1 MPSSADRSPPHSS
14 NLALSMSPSF
24 ATSPPTSTVQW
35 IPNHLA
41 AHCLSCYE
49 DFSFLRR
56 RHHCRRCGLIF
67 CEQCSSKRVQLQP
80 AAQPVRV
87 CDKCHAI
94 VRQET
99 RTAAKQTSTA
109 AANTHSKS
117 NNHTGSA
124 STNHP
129 RLSHS
134 VTAHSLAQHHHTL
147 RAPSP
152 TVTVPAPATH
162 HQRSRT
168 AAEQYWDAHVRIDDA
183 EHIKLH
189 LGEVILLVG
198 RIEQLDGMSEE
209 DIVRRVRDRRERWRD
224 DNVREERR
232 ERDEERKAQHNH
244 SRTWTGPALK
254 AIPPPSLSAGSSP
267 QPQPHKQQPQ
277 SSRPSI
283 SSSASSSVSASPTHL
298 SNASISKSNS
308 HHSIASLFVST
319 AARTADSSSTPS
331 STASASPTPQ
341 PASSPSRSPMVV
353 RPYIE
358 DELSLDDSPV
368 IVELRRRNSTSETA
382 AGVGGRDDPL
392 ARYGDR
398 MIVKERQ
405 RERVKRDDRE
415 SRPSRQ
421 GKLAAVSHNPFY
433 PGHLIISNYQLA
445 FIPTHVIT
453 PSSATTF
460 SSSPFHPSP
469 LPLLPVVQL
478 PLLAISRLS
487 SATIEQK
494 DLAVVELRC
503 KDFRRLHVLF
513 TGLARKNRWYGYQ
526 QCCDVLKFYAQPKA
540 EDGFAS
546 VFAFKFRGTK
556 QPRRS
561 AGSETTEA
569 DAAGGGVSGQ
579 RLHRQGSVL
588 LPVRH
593 SVTPSHVMV
602 RDVAVAAL
610 PSRSKSA
617 FVPKETVEPMGGLY
631 GKKDDET
638 DDEADANN
646 EQNFTLNLLAAD
658 AATDGLG
665 QQTVATIR
673 EIASSDEESDEE
685 QEEGETD
692 GTAGNTTLV
701 HNSSATVNGISVD
714 TSLPVTNPLSPPL
727 TLAPS
732 YSFRSVDEGWDVY
745 DAYAEYARMGVPS
758 RHWRITSINASYSF
772 CSSYPSVLVVP
783 KQTSDSDLLLAR
795 SFRSRHRL
803 PVFVWR
809 RRTEGDEGRGPV
821 LLRSSQPMVGIMSA
835 RSTDD
840 ELLLSHAVSSTPS
853 RSLVIVD
860 ARPLANARANVAL
873 GAGTEV
879 AENYT
884 SGGVDCSV
892 VWLGVE
898 NIHTVRKSY
907 KALWKLV
914 VRMVEE
920 EVAVGAVV
928 GGVVGGAMMD
938 FWPDFI
944 ATQHFT
950 LLSSL
955 LAGGQFIASTLASSS
970 VLLHCRSA
978 ATRIPHSCSLALVHC
993 MHSLTRFHPFAGCL
1007 CCYRCSDGWDRTPQ
1021 LSSLACLLLDA
1032 HYRTL
1037 DGFIALIELHFLSF
1051 GHKFTHRTGVG
1062 LTHVKGEESPIF
1074 HQWLDCVYQLLSQ
1087 HPAAF
1092 EFDER
1097 LLMFLLDS
1105 LYDGRYGTWLGNSEA
1120 ERVKAGVSVRSH
1132 SVWTPVLADR
1142 QRWMA
1147 ADYRRLDGVL
1157 SVDVR
1162 MMRFWRSYY
1171 MRYDWMRLARSSWT
1185 KDGTGTGRLLM
1196 GSGGGGVVS
1205 DVEVQVRCCVLE
1217 LVGEVCSAFELDERR
1232 RLQQRLVQLETIVS
1246 KLLAVQ
1252 QNGERTMLV
1261 NGTGQVGPV
1270 LGSAG

>member
-1 MPSSADRSPPHSS
+1 MVQLRHEEAPLTACVGSFDPLTLRRETTRPMPSSSERKRSPP

-24 ATSPPTSTVQW
+24 ATSPPTNTVQW

-67 CEQCSSKRVQLQP
+67 CEQCSSKRVQLQT
-80 AAQPVRV
+80 AGQPVRV
-87 CDKCHAI
+87 CDKCYTV
-94 VRQET
+94 VRQAIG
-99 RTAAKQTSTA
+99 TAAKHSSTA
-109 AANTHSKS
+109 ASYIP
-117 NNHTGSA
+117 SA
-124 STNHP
+124 FTVQP

-134 VTAHSLAQHHHTL
+134 ATANSLAQHHHTL
-147 RAPSP
+147 RAPAP
-152 TVTVPAPATH
+152 TVALPTPATH
-162 HQRSRT
+162 HQRSRA
-168 AAEQYWDAHVRIDDA
+168 AAEQYWDAHIRIDDA

-209 DIVRRVRDRRERWRD
+209 DIVKRVRDRRERWRD
-224 DNVREERR
+224 NSVREERR
-232 ERDEERKAQHNH
+232 EREEERKAQHGH
-244 SRTWTGPALK
+244 ARTWTGPVLK
-254 AIPPPSLSAGSSP
+254 TIPPPSLSAGSSP
-267 QPQPHKQQPQ
+267 QPQPRKPQSQ

-283 SSSASSSVSASPTHL
+283 SSSGSSSSASPSTTASPTHT
-298 SNASISKSNS
+298 SNAPISKSNS
-308 HHSIASLFVST
+308 HTSIASLFVST
-319 AARTADSSSTPS
+319 AARSTDPASTPS

-341 PASSPSRSPMVV
+341 PASSPSRSPMVP

-368 IVELRRRNSTSETA
+368 IVELRRRNSSADGIAVAAAATS
-382 AGVGGRDDPL
+382 GRDDPL

-398 MIVKERQ
+398 MIVKERE
-405 RERVKRDDRE
+405 RERVKRDDRD

-421 GKLAAVSHNPFY
+421 AGKSAVVAYNPFY

-453 PSSATTF
+453 PSSATP
-460 SSSPFHPSP
+460 SVSSPFQPSP
-469 LPLLPVVQL
+469 GPLLPVVQL

-513 TGLARKNRWYGYQ
+513 TGLTRKNRWYGYQ

-556 QPRRS
+556 QPRKVSGGEAAEADGSGSSVSNQRLNRQGSLLVPVRHAATPSHIMVKDLSVLPMRS
-561 AGSETTEA
+561 RSAIISNETVDDDEVDAGSE
-569 DAAGGGVSGQ
+569 Q
-579 RLHRQGSVL
+579 
-588 LPVRH
+588 
-593 SVTPSHVMV
+593 
-602 RDVAVAAL
+602 
-610 PSRSKSA
+610 
-617 FVPKETVEPMGGLY
+617 
-631 GKKDDET
+631 
-638 DDEADANN
+638 
-646 EQNFTLNLLAAD
+646 FTLNLPAAD
-658 AATDGLG
+658 GAVDGL
-665 QQTVATIR
+665 QHKIATVR
-673 EIASSDEESDEE
+673 EMDSSDEESEEE
-685 QEEGETD
+685 QEESEE
-692 GTAGNTTLV
+692 AVGNTTI
-701 HNSSATVNGISVD
+701 HNSSSTVNGISID
-714 TSLPVTNPLSPPL
+714 PSLPVSTALSPPL
-727 TLAPS
+727 TTLGPS

-772 CSSYPSVLVVP
+772 CASYPSVLVVP

-840 ELLLSHAVSSTPS
+840 ELLLSYAVSSTPS

-884 SGGVDCSV
+884 GGGVDCSV

-914 VRMVEE
+914 VRMIEE
-920 EVAVGAVV
+920 EVAGAVV

-938 FWPDFI
+938 FWPEFI

-955 LAGGQFIASTLASSS
+955 LAGAQFIASTLSSSS

-978 ATRIPHSCSLALVHC
+978 RSPPTQ
-993 MHSLTRFHPFAGCL
+993 
-1007 CCYRCSDGWDRTPQ
+1007 PQ
-1021 LSSLACLLLDA
+1021 LDA
-1032 HYRTL
+1032 
-1037 DGFIALIELHFLSF
+1037 
-1051 GHKFTHRTGVG
+1051 VG
-1062 LTHVKGEESPIF
+1062 
-1074 HQWLDCVYQLLSQ
+1074 
-1087 HPAAF
+1087 
-1092 EFDER
+1092 
-1097 LLMFLLDS
+1097 
-1105 LYDGRYGTWLGNSEA
+1105 
-1120 ERVKAGVSVRSH
+1120 
-1132 SVWTPVLADR
+1132 
-1142 QRWMA
+1142 
-1147 ADYRRLDGVL
+1147 
-1157 SVDVR
+1157 
-1162 MMRFWRSYY
+1162 
-1171 MRYDWMRLARSSWT
+1171 
-1185 KDGTGTGRLLM
+1185 
-1196 GSGGGGVVS
+1196 
-1205 DVEVQVRCCVLE
+1205 
-1217 LVGEVCSAFELDERR
+1217 
-1232 RLQQRLVQLETIVS
+1232 
-1246 KLLAVQ
+1246 
-1252 QNGERTMLV
+1252 
-1261 NGTGQVGPV
+1261 
-1270 LGSAG
+1270 